1 MLCSV
6 QFGSVNSKA
15 VELCC
20 DETRFGEVG
29 RGMAV
34 QVRSVKAWSG
44 LSSSGWARRS
54 GHVMVGRGS
63 ARRSNYNSH

>member
-1 MLCSV
+1 MCVLARS
-6 QFGSVNSKA
+6 GEAGRGMA

-20 DETRFGEVG
+20 DETRFGE
-29 RGMAV
+29 AV

-63 ARRSNYNSH
+63 VRRSNYNSH